1 MVFKLTQWFYNLK
14 LLRMKEQAFLFY
26 QRWREQMKRLPDN
39 ERLQIYDAI
48 CDYAFENKES
58 NLAYYLESI
67 LDNIRLT
74 INENRAKQQ
83 AFIELQKEKGRKSAE
98 SRKKKNLTAVDLVQ
112 PNLTAVNVGS
122 TETTNNK
129 NKKENK
135 KEKSNNI
142 DSSLNSESTSTE
154 AVDPETGSDDKIK
167 IVKSDEEKENREY
180 CNKVAT
186 YFNEQMQG
194 KQVKKIAKLNKE
206 RISRILARTKEYGK
220 EAVAQVIVKTA
231 NSNFLNG
238 DNNRGFLASFDWI
251 FRPTNFP
258 KIYEGNYDNR
268 TSIQRSTSAAADNGR
283 AQRDAAWRAYATQRL
298 EAANSESEKIPDPLQ
313 DL

>member
-1 MVFKLTQWFYNLK
+1 MVFNLTQWFYNLK

-39 ERLQIYDAI
+39 ERLLIYDAI

-74 INENRAKQQ
+74 INENRAKQE
-83 AFIELQKEKGRKSAE
+83 AFIESRKANGKKGGRPRKSVETEQNLQKPSGFLG
-98 SRKKKNLTAVDLVQ
+98 NLQKA
-112 PNLTAVNVGS
+112 N
-122 TETTNNK
+122 ETNNK

-135 KEKSNNI
+135 NKKDNI
-142 DSSLNSESTSTE
+142 DSSLHSESKSTE
-154 AVDPETGSDDKIK
+154 AVDPETESDGKIT
-167 IVKSDEEKENREY
+167 IAKSDEEKENREY
-180 CNKVAT
+180 CNKVAK

-194 KQVKKIAKLNKE
+194 RQVKKIVRLNQ
-206 RISRILARTKEYGK
+206 SRMSQVLARTKEYGK

-238 DNNRGFLASFDWI
+238 DNNRGFLATFDWI

-283 AQRDAAWRAYATQRL
+283 AQRDAAWRAYAMQRL
-298 EAANSESEKIPDPLQ
+298 QAANSESEEIPEALRDI
-313 DL
+313 

>member
-1 MVFKLTQWFYNLK
+1 
-14 LLRMKEQAFLFY
+14 MKEQAFLFY

-112 PNLTAVNVGS
+112 PNLTAVDVGS

-135 KEKSNNI
+135 NKKDNI
-142 DSSLNSESTSTE
+142 DSSLHSESTSTE
-154 AVDPETGSDDKIK
+154 AVDSETESDGKIT

-180 CNKVAT
+180 CNNVAK

-194 KQVKKIAKLNKE
+194 KQVRKIVKLNQG
-206 RISRILARTKEYGK
+206 RMSQVLARTKEYGK

-238 DNNRGFLASFDWI
+238 DNNRGFLATFDWI

>member
-1 MVFKLTQWFYNLK
+1 
-14 LLRMKEQAFLFY
+14 MKEQAFLFY

-98 SRKKKNLTAVDLVQ
+98 SRKKKNLTAVD
-112 PNLTAVNVGS
+112 VGS

-129 NKKENK
+129 NKKENNNK
-135 KEKSNNI
+135 KDNI
-142 DSSLNSESTSTE
+142 DSSLHSESTST
-154 AVDPETGSDDKIK
+154 ASVDSETESDGKIT

-180 CNKVAT
+180 CNNVAK

-194 KQVKKIAKLNKE
+194 KQVKKISKLNKE

-251 FRPTNFP
+251 FRPTIFP

>member
-1 MVFKLTQWFYNLK
+1 
-14 LLRMKEQAFLFY
+14 MKEQAFLFY

-112 PNLTAVNVGS
+112 PNLTAVDVGS

-135 KEKSNNI
+135 NKKDNI
-142 DSSLNSESTSTE
+142 DSSLHSESTSTE
-154 AVDPETGSDDKIK
+154 AVDSETESDGKIT

-180 CNKVAT
+180 CNNVAK

-194 KQVKKIAKLNKE
+194 KQVRKIVKLNQ
-206 RISRILARTKEYGK
+206 SRMSQVLARTKEYGK

-238 DNNRGFLASFDWI
+238 DNNRGFLATFDWI

-283 AQRDAAWRAYATQRL
+283 AQRDAEWRAYAMQRL
-298 EAANSESEKIPDPLQ
+298 QAANSESEEIPEALRDI
-313 DL
+313 

>member
-1 MVFKLTQWFYNLK
+1 
-14 LLRMKEQAFLFY
+14 MKEQAFLFY

-39 ERLQIYDAI
+39 ERLLIYDAI

-74 INENRAKQQ
+74 INENRAKQE
-83 AFIELQKEKGRKSAE
+83 AFIELQKEK
-98 SRKKKNLTAVDLVQ
+98 SRKGVEARNRKKSLDNPTQ
-112 PNLTAVNVGS
+112 PTGNPRV
-122 TETTNNK
+122 TTDNPTQPNNK
-129 NKKENK
+129 NKKENNNK
-135 KEKSNNI
+135 KDNI
-142 DSSLNSESTSTE
+142 DSSLHSESTSTE
-154 AVDPETGSDDKIK
+154 AVDPETESDGKIT
-167 IVKSDEEKENREY
+167 IAKSDEEKENREY
-180 CNKVAT
+180 CNKVAK

-194 KQVKKIAKLNKE
+194 RQVKKIVRLNQ
-206 RISRILARTKEYGK
+206 SRMSQILARTKEYGK

-238 DNNRGFLASFDWI
+238 DNNRGFLATFDWI

-283 AQRDAAWRAYATQRL
+283 AQRDAAWRAYAMQRL
-298 EAANSESEKIPDPLQ
+298 QAANSKSEEIPEALRDI
-313 DL
+313 

>member
-1 MVFKLTQWFYNLK
+1 
-14 LLRMKEQAFLFY
+14 MKEQAFLFY

-39 ERLQIYDAI
+39 ERLLIYDAI

-74 INENRAKQQ
+74 INENRAKQE
-83 AFIELQKEKGRKSAE
+83 AFIELQKEK
-98 SRKKKNLTAVDLVQ
+98 SRKGVEARNRKKSLGNPTQ
-112 PNLTAVNVGS
+112 PTGNPRV
-122 TETTNNK
+122 TTDNPTQPNNK

-135 KEKSNNI
+135 NKKDNI
-142 DSSLNSESTSTE
+142 DSSLHSESTSTE
-154 AVDPETGSDDKIK
+154 AVDPETESDRKIT

-180 CNKVAT
+180 CNKVAK

-194 KQVKKIAKLNKE
+194 RQVKKIVRLNQ
-206 RISRILARTKEYGK
+206 SRMSQVLARTKEYGK

-238 DNNRGFLASFDWI
+238 DNNRGFLATFDWI

-283 AQRDAAWRAYATQRL
+283 AQRDAAWRAYAMQRL
-298 EAANSESEKIPDPLQ
+298 QAANSESEEIPEALRDI
-313 DL
+313 

>member
-1 MVFKLTQWFYNLK
+1 
-14 LLRMKEQAFLFY
+14 MKEQAFLFY

-112 PNLTAVNVGS
+112 PNLTAVDVGS

-129 NKKENK
+129 NKKENNNK
-135 KEKSNNI
+135 KDNI
-142 DSSLNSESTSTE
+142 DSSLHSESTSTE
-154 AVDPETGSDDKIK
+154 AVDPETESDDKIT

-194 KQVKKIAKLNKE
+194 KQVKKIVKLNKE

-238 DNNRGFLASFDWI
+238 DNNRGFLATFDWI

-283 AQRDAAWRAYATQRL
+283 AQRDAAWRAYAMQRL
-298 EAANSESEKIPDPLQ
+298 QAANSESEEIPEALRDI
-313 DL
+313 

>member
-1 MVFKLTQWFYNLK
+1 
-14 LLRMKEQAFLFY
+14 MKEQAFLFY

-48 CDYAFENKES
+48 CDYAFEKKES

-112 PNLTAVNVGS
+112 PNLTAVNIGS

-142 DSSLNSESTSTE
+142 DSSLHSESTSTE
-154 AVDPETGSDDKIK
+154 AVDPETESDGKIT

-238 DNNRGFLASFDWI
+238 DNNRGFLATFDWI

>member
-1 MVFKLTQWFYNLK
+1 
-14 LLRMKEQAFLFY
+14 MKEQAFLFY

-74 INENRAKQQ
+74 INENSAKQQ
-83 AFIELQKEKGRKSAE
+83 AFIESRKANGSKGGRPRKSIETEQNLQKPSGFLG
-98 SRKKKNLTAVDLVQ
+98 NLQKA
-112 PNLTAVNVGS
+112 N
-122 TETTNNK
+122 ETNNK
-129 NKKENK
+129 NKKENNNK
-135 KEKSNNI
+135 KDNI
-142 DSSLNSESTSTE
+142 DSSLHSESTST
-154 AVDPETGSDDKIK
+154 ASVDSETESDGKIT

-180 CNKVAT
+180 CNNVAK

-194 KQVKKIAKLNKE
+194 KQVRKIVKLNQG
-206 RISRILARTKEYGK
+206 RMSQVLARTKEYGK
-220 EAVAQVIVKTA
+220 EAVAQVIIKTA

-238 DNNRGFLASFDWI
+238 DNNRGFLATFDWI

>member
-1 MVFKLTQWFYNLK
+1 MVLK

-112 PNLTAVNVGS
+112 PNLTAVDVGS

-135 KEKSNNI
+135 NKKDNI
-142 DSSLNSESTSTE
+142 DSSLHSESTST
-154 AVDPETGSDDKIK
+154 ASVDPETKSDGKIT

-180 CNKVAT
+180 CNNVAK

-194 KQVKKIAKLNKE
+194 KQVRKIVKLNQ
-206 RISRILARTKEYGK
+206 SRMSQVLARTKEYGK

-238 DNNRGFLASFDWI
+238 DNNRGFLATFDWI

>member
-1 MVFKLTQWFYNLK
+1 
-14 LLRMKEQAFLFY
+14 MKEQAFLFY

-48 CDYAFENKES
+48 CDYAFEKKES

-83 AFIELQKEKGRKSAE
+83 AFIDKQKANGSKGGRPRKSIETEQNLQKPSGFLG
-98 SRKKKNLTAVDLVQ
+98 NLQKA
-112 PNLTAVNVGS
+112 N
-122 TETTNNK
+122 ETNNK
-129 NKKENK
+129 NKKENNNK
-135 KEKSNNI
+135 KDNI
-142 DSSLNSESTSTE
+142 DSSLHSESTST
-154 AVDPETGSDDKIK
+154 ASVDSETESDGKIT

-238 DNNRGFLASFDWI
+238 DNNRGFLATFDWI

-268 TSIQRSTSAAADNGR
+268 TSIQRSTSAADNGR

>member
-1 MVFKLTQWFYNLK
+1 
-14 LLRMKEQAFLFY
+14 MKEQAFLFY

-142 DSSLNSESTSTE
+142 DSSLHSESTSTE
-154 AVDPETGSDDKIK
+154 AVDPETESDGKIT
-167 IVKSDEEKENREY
+167 IAKSDEEKENREY
-180 CNKVAT
+180 CNKVAK

-194 KQVKKIAKLNKE
+194 KQVRKIVKLNQG
-206 RISRILARTKEYGK
+206 RMSQVLARTKEYGK
-220 EAVAQVIVKTA
+220 EAVAQVIIKTA

-238 DNNRGFLASFDWI
+238 DNNRGFLATFDWI

>member
-1 MVFKLTQWFYNLK
+1 
-14 LLRMKEQAFLFY
+14 MKEQAFLFY

-112 PNLTAVNVGS
+112 PNLTAVDVGS

-135 KEKSNNI
+135 NKKDNI
-142 DSSLNSESTSTE
+142 DSSLHSESTST
-154 AVDPETGSDDKIK
+154 ASVDPETKSDGKIT

-180 CNKVAT
+180 CNNVAK

-194 KQVKKIAKLNKE
+194 KQVRKIVKLNQ
-206 RISRILARTKEYGK
+206 SRMSQVLARTKEYGK

-238 DNNRGFLASFDWI
+238 DNNRGFLATFDWI

>member
-1 MVFKLTQWFYNLK
+1 MVFKLTQWFHNLK
-14 LLRMKEQAFLFY
+14 VLRMKEQAFLFY

-74 INENRAKQQ
+74 INENRAKQE
-83 AFIELQKEKGRKSAE
+83 AFIELQKEK
-98 SRKKKNLTAVDLVQ
+98 SRKGVEARNRKKSLDNPTQ
-112 PNLTAVNVGS
+112 PTGNPRV
-122 TETTNNK
+122 TTDNPTQPNNK

-135 KEKSNNI
+135 NKKDNI
-142 DSSLNSESTSTE
+142 DSSLHSESTSTE
-154 AVDPETGSDDKIK
+154 AVDPETESDGKIT

-180 CNKVAT
+180 CNKVAK

-194 KQVKKIAKLNKE
+194 RQVKKIVRLNQ
-206 RISRILARTKEYGK
+206 SRMSQILARTKEYGK

-238 DNNRGFLASFDWI
+238 DNNRGFLATFDWI

-283 AQRDAAWRAYATQRL
+283 AQRDAAWRAYAMQRL
-298 EAANSESEKIPDPLQ
+298 QAANSESEEIPEALRDI
-313 DL
+313 

>member
-39 ERLQIYDAI
+39 ERLLIYDAI

-74 INENRAKQQ
+74 INENRAKQE

-112 PNLTAVNVGS
+112 PNLTAVDIGS

-135 KEKSNNI
+135 NKKDNI
-142 DSSLNSESTSTE
+142 DSSLHSESTSTE
-154 AVDPETGSDDKIK
+154 SVDPETESDGKIT

-180 CNKVAT
+180 CNKVAN

-194 KQVKKIAKLNKE
+194 RQVKKIVRLNQ
-206 RISRILARTKEYGK
+206 SRMSQVLARTKEYGK

-238 DNNRGFLASFDWI
+238 DNNRGFLATFDWI

-283 AQRDAAWRAYATQRL
+283 AQRDAAWRAYAMQRL
-298 EAANSESEKIPDPLQ
+298 QAANSESEEIPEALRDI
-313 DL
+313 

>member
-1 MVFKLTQWFYNLK
+1 
-14 LLRMKEQAFLFY
+14 MKEQAFLFY

-83 AFIELQKEKGRKSAE
+83 AFIESRKANGSKGGRPRKSIETEQNLQKPSGFLG
-98 SRKKKNLTAVDLVQ
+98 NLQKA
-112 PNLTAVNVGS
+112 N
-122 TETTNNK
+122 ETNNK

-142 DSSLNSESTSTE
+142 DSSLHSESTSTE
-154 AVDPETGSDDKIK
+154 AVDPETGSDDKIT

-194 KQVKKIAKLNKE
+194 RQVKKISKLNKE

-283 AQRDAAWRAYATQRL
+283 AQRDAAWRAYAMQRL
-298 EAANSESEKIPDPLQ
+298 QAANSESEEIPEALRDI
-313 DL
+313 

>member
-1 MVFKLTQWFYNLK
+1 
-14 LLRMKEQAFLFY
+14 MKEQAFLFY

-74 INENRAKQQ
+74 INENRAKQE
-83 AFIELQKEKGRKSAE
+83 AFIELQKEK
-98 SRKKKNLTAVDLVQ
+98 SRKGVEARNRKKILGNPTQ
-112 PNLTAVNVGS
+112 PTGNPRV
-122 TETTNNK
+122 TTDNPTQPNNK

-135 KEKSNNI
+135 NKKDNI
-142 DSSLNSESTSTE
+142 DSSLHSESTST
-154 AVDPETGSDDKIK
+154 ASVDPETDGKIT

-283 AQRDAAWRAYATQRL
+283 AQRDAAWRAYAMQRL
-298 EAANSESEKIPDPLQ
+298 QAANSESEEIPDPLQ

>member
-1 MVFKLTQWFYNLK
+1 
-14 LLRMKEQAFLFY
+14 MKEQAFLFY

-74 INENRAKQQ
+74 INENRAKQE
-83 AFIELQKEKGRKSAE
+83 AFIELQKEK
-98 SRKKKNLTAVDLVQ
+98 SRKGVEARNRKKILGNPTQ
-112 PNLTAVNVGS
+112 PTGNPRV
-122 TETTNNK
+122 TTDNPTQPNNK
-129 NKKENK
+129 NKKENNNK
-135 KEKSNNI
+135 KDNI
-142 DSSLNSESTSTE
+142 DSSLHSESTST
-154 AVDPETGSDDKIK
+154 ASVDSETESDGKIT

-180 CNKVAT
+180 CNNVAK

-194 KQVKKIAKLNKE
+194 KQVRKIVKLNQ
-206 RISRILARTKEYGK
+206 SRMSQVLARTKEYGK
-220 EAVAQVIVKTA
+220 EAVAQVIIKTA

-238 DNNRGFLASFDWI
+238 DNNRGFLATFDWI

>member
-1 MVFKLTQWFYNLK
+1 
-14 LLRMKEQAFLFY
+14 MKEQAFLFY

-74 INENRAKQQ
+74 INENRAKQE
-83 AFIELQKEKGRKSAE
+83 AFIESRKANGSKGGRPRKSIETEQNLQKPSGFLG
-98 SRKKKNLTAVDLVQ
+98 NLQKA
-112 PNLTAVNVGS
+112 N
-122 TETTNNK
+122 ETNNK
-129 NKKENK
+129 NKKENNNK
-135 KEKSNNI
+135 KDNI
-142 DSSLNSESTSTE
+142 DSSLHSESTST
-154 AVDPETGSDDKIK
+154 ASVDSETESDGKIT

-180 CNKVAT
+180 CNKVAK

-194 KQVKKIAKLNKE
+194 RQVKKIVRLNQ
-206 RISRILARTKEYGK
+206 SRMSQILARTKEYGK

-238 DNNRGFLASFDWI
+238 DNNRGFLATFDWI

-268 TSIQRSTSAAADNGR
+268 TSIQRSTSAAE
-283 AQRDAAWRAYATQRL
+283 WRAYAMQRL
-298 EAANSESEKIPDPLQ
+298 QAANSESEEIPDALR
-313 DL
+313 DI

>member
-1 MVFKLTQWFYNLK
+1 MVLK

-74 INENRAKQQ
+74 INENRAKQE
-83 AFIELQKEKGRKSAE
+83 AFIELQKEK
-98 SRKKKNLTAVDLVQ
+98 SRKGVEARNRKKILGNPTQ
-112 PNLTAVNVGS
+112 PTGNPRV
-122 TETTNNK
+122 TTDNPTQPNNK
-129 NKKENK
+129 NKKENNNK
-135 KEKSNNI
+135 KDNI
-142 DSSLNSESTSTE
+142 DSSLHSESTSTE
-154 AVDPETGSDDKIK
+154 AVDSETESDGKIT

-180 CNKVAT
+180 CNNVAK

-194 KQVKKIAKLNKE
+194 KQVRKIVKLNQ
-206 RISRILARTKEYGK
+206 SRMSQVLARTKEYGK

-238 DNNRGFLASFDWI
+238 DNNRGFLATFDWI

-268 TSIQRSTSAAADNGR
+268 TSIQRSTSAADNGR

>member
-1 MVFKLTQWFYNLK
+1 
-14 LLRMKEQAFLFY
+14 MKEQAFLFY

-48 CDYAFENKES
+48 CDYAFEKKES

-74 INENRAKQQ
+74 INENSAKQQ
-83 AFIELQKEKGRKSAE
+83 AFIESRKANGSKGGRPRKSIETEQNLQKPSVFLG
-98 SRKKKNLTAVDLVQ
+98 NLQKA
-112 PNLTAVNVGS
+112 N
-122 TETTNNK
+122 ETNNK

-135 KEKSNNI
+135 NKKDNI
-142 DSSLNSESTSTE
+142 DSSLHEESTSTE
-154 AVDPETGSDDKIK
+154 AVDSETESDGKIT

-180 CNKVAT
+180 CNNVAK

-194 KQVKKIAKLNKE
+194 KQVRKIVKLNQ
-206 RISRILARTKEYGK
+206 SRMSQVLARTKEYGK

-238 DNNRGFLASFDWI
+238 DNNRGFLATFDWI

-268 TSIQRSTSAAADNGR
+268 TSVQRSSIFT
-283 AQRDAAWRAYATQRL
+283 T
-298 EAANSESEKIPDPLQ
+298 IF
-313 DL
+313 

>member
-26 QRWREQMKRLPDN
+26 QRWREQMNRLPDN
-39 ERLQIYDAI
+39 ERLLIYDAI

-74 INENRAKQQ
+74 INENHAKQQ

-112 PNLTAVNVGS
+112 PNLTAVDIGS

-129 NKKENK
+129 NKNKNKNK
-135 KEKSNNI
+135 KDNI
-142 DSSLNSESTSTE
+142 DSSLHSESTSTE
-154 AVDPETGSDDKIK
+154 AVDPETESDGKIT

-180 CNKVAT
+180 CNKVAK

-194 KQVKKIAKLNKE
+194 RQVKKIVRLNQ
-206 RISRILARTKEYGK
+206 SRMSQILARTKEYGK

-238 DNNRGFLASFDWI
+238 DNNRGFLATFDWI

-283 AQRDAAWRAYATQRL
+283 AQRDAAWRAYAMQRL
-298 EAANSESEKIPDPLQ
+298 QAANSESEEIPEALRDI
-313 DL
+313 

>member
-1 MVFKLTQWFYNLK
+1 
-14 LLRMKEQAFLFY
+14 MKEQAFLFY

-39 ERLQIYDAI
+39 ERLLIYDAI

-83 AFIELQKEKGRKSAE
+83 AFIELQKEK
-98 SRKKKNLTAVDLVQ
+98 SRKGVEARNRKKSLGNPTQ
-112 PNLTAVNVGS
+112 PTGNPRV
-122 TETTNNK
+122 TTDNPTQPNNK

-135 KEKSNNI
+135 NKKDNI
-142 DSSLNSESTSTE
+142 DSSLHSESTSTE
-154 AVDPETGSDDKIK
+154 AVDPETESDGKIT

-180 CNKVAT
+180 CNKVAK

-194 KQVKKIAKLNKE
+194 RQVKKIVRLNQ
-206 RISRILARTKEYGK
+206 SRMSQILARTKEYGK

-238 DNNRGFLASFDWI
+238 DNNRGFLATFDWI

-283 AQRDAAWRAYATQRL
+283 AQRDAAWRAYAMQRL
-298 EAANSESEKIPDPLQ
+298 QAANSESEEIPEALRDI
-313 DL
+313 

>member
-1 MVFKLTQWFYNLK
+1 MVFKLAQWFYNLK

-48 CDYAFENKES
+48 CDYAFEKKES

-83 AFIELQKEKGRKSAE
+83 AFIDKQKANGSKGGRPRKSVE
-98 SRKKKNLTAVDLVQ
+98 TEQNPTKPMGYLENPEK
-112 PNLTAVNVGS
+112 PN
-122 TETTNNK
+122 ETNNK
-129 NKKENK
+129 NKKENNNK
-135 KEKSNNI
+135 KDNI
-142 DSSLNSESTSTE
+142 DSSLHSESKSTE
-154 AVDPETGSDDKIK
+154 AVDSETESDGKIT

-180 CNKVAT
+180 CHNVAK

-194 KQVKKIAKLNKE
+194 KQVRKIVKLNKE

-238 DNNRGFLASFDWI
+238 DNNRGFLATFDWI

>member
-1 MVFKLTQWFYNLK
+1 
-14 LLRMKEQAFLFY
+14 MKEQAFLFY

-48 CDYAFENKES
+48 CDYAFEKKES

-74 INENRAKQQ
+74 INENSAKQQ
-83 AFIELQKEKGRKSAE
+83 AFIESRKANGSKGGRPRKSIETEQNLQKPSGFLG
-98 SRKKKNLTAVDLVQ
+98 NLQKA
-112 PNLTAVNVGS
+112 N
-122 TETTNNK
+122 ETNNK

-135 KEKSNNI
+135 NKKDNI
-142 DSSLNSESTSTE
+142 DSSLHSESTSTE

-238 DNNRGFLASFDWI
+238 DNNRGFLATFDWI

>member
-1 MVFKLTQWFYNLK
+1 
-14 LLRMKEQAFLFY
+14 MKEQAFLFY

-98 SRKKKNLTAVDLVQ
+98 SRKKKNLTAV
-112 PNLTAVNVGS
+112 NVGS

-129 NKKENK
+129 NKKENNNK
-135 KEKSNNI
+135 KDNI
-142 DSSLNSESTSTE
+142 DSSLHSESTST
-154 AVDPETGSDDKIK
+154 ASVDSETGSDDKIK

-238 DNNRGFLASFDWI
+238 DNNRGFLATFDWI

-268 TSIQRSTSAAADNGR
+268 TSIQQSTSAAADNGR

>member
-1 MVFKLTQWFYNLK
+1 
-14 LLRMKEQAFLFY
+14 MKEQAFLFY

-112 PNLTAVNVGS
+112 PNSTAVDVGS

-135 KEKSNNI
+135 NKKDNI
-142 DSSLNSESTSTE
+142 DSSLHSESTST
-154 AVDPETGSDDKIK
+154 ASVDPETESDGKIT

-180 CNKVAT
+180 CNNVAK

-194 KQVKKIAKLNKE
+194 KQVRKIVKLNQ
-206 RISRILARTKEYGK
+206 SRMSQVLARTKEYGK

-238 DNNRGFLASFDWI
+238 DNNRGFLATFDWI

>member
-1 MVFKLTQWFYNLK
+1 
-14 LLRMKEQAFLFY
+14 MKEQAFLFY

-48 CDYAFENKES
+48 CDYAFEKKES

-74 INENRAKQQ
+74 INENSAKQQ

-112 PNLTAVNVGS
+112 PNLTAVDVGS

-129 NKKENK
+129 NKKENNNK
-135 KEKSNNI
+135 KDNI
-142 DSSLNSESTSTE
+142 DSSLHSESTST
-154 AVDPETGSDDKIK
+154 ASVDSETESDGKIT

-180 CNKVAT
+180 CNKVAK

-194 KQVKKIAKLNKE
+194 KQVRKIVKLNQ
-206 RISRILARTKEYGK
+206 SRMSQVLARTKEYGK

-238 DNNRGFLASFDWI
+238 DNNRGFLATFDWI

>member
-1 MVFKLTQWFYNLK
+1 
-14 LLRMKEQAFLFY
+14 MKEQAFLFY

-39 ERLQIYDAI
+39 ERLLIYDAI

-112 PNLTAVNVGS
+112 PNLTAVDVGS

-135 KEKSNNI
+135 NKKDNI
-142 DSSLNSESTSTE
+142 DSSLHSESKSTE
-154 AVDPETGSDDKIK
+154 AVDPETESDGKIT

-180 CNKVAT
+180 CNKVAK

-194 KQVKKIAKLNKE
+194 RQVKKIVRLNQ
-206 RISRILARTKEYGK
+206 SRMSQILARTKEYGK

-238 DNNRGFLASFDWI
+238 DNNRGFLATFDWI

-283 AQRDAAWRAYATQRL
+283 AQRDAAWRAYAMQRL
-298 EAANSESEKIPDPLQ
+298 QAANSESEEIPEALRDI
-313 DL
+313 

>member
-1 MVFKLTQWFYNLK
+1 
-14 LLRMKEQAFLFY
+14 MKEQAFLFY

-83 AFIELQKEKGRKSAE
+83 AFIESRKANGSKGGRPRKSIETEQNLQKPSGFLG
-98 SRKKKNLTAVDLVQ
+98 NLQKA
-112 PNLTAVNVGS
+112 N
-122 TETTNNK
+122 ETNNK
-129 NKKENK
+129 NKKENNNK
-135 KEKSNNI
+135 KDNI
-142 DSSLNSESTSTE
+142 DSSLYSESTSTE
-154 AVDPETGSDDKIK
+154 AVDPETESDGKIT

-180 CNKVAT
+180 CNKVAK

-194 KQVKKIAKLNKE
+194 RQVKKIVRLNQ
-206 RISRILARTKEYGK
+206 SRMSQILARTKEYGN

-238 DNNRGFLASFDWI
+238 DNNRGFLATFDWI

-283 AQRDAAWRAYATQRL
+283 AQRDAAWRAYATQELYGVDNKSKTLPRML
-298 EAANSESEKIPDPLQ
+298 RDSGVSD
-313 DL
+313 D

>member
-1 MVFKLTQWFYNLK
+1 
-14 LLRMKEQAFLFY
+14 MKEQAFLFY

-48 CDYAFENKES
+48 CDYAFEKKES

-83 AFIELQKEKGRKSAE
+83 AFIDKQKANGSKGGRPRKSVETEQNLQKPSGFLG
-98 SRKKKNLTAVDLVQ
+98 NLQ
-112 PNLTAVNVGS
+112 KPN
-122 TETTNNK
+122 ETNNK

-135 KEKSNNI
+135 NKKDNI
-142 DSSLNSESTSTE
+142 DSSLHSESTSTE
-154 AVDPETGSDDKIK
+154 SVDPETESDGKIT

-180 CNKVAT
+180 CNKVAK

-194 KQVKKIAKLNKE
+194 RQVKKIVRLNQ
-206 RISRILARTKEYGK
+206 SRMSKVLARTKEYGR

-238 DNNRGFLASFDWI
+238 DNNRGFLATFDWI

-283 AQRDAAWRAYATQRL
+283 AQRDAAWRAYAMQRL
-298 EAANSESEKIPDPLQ
+298 QAANSESEEIPEALRDI
-313 DL
+313 

>member
-1 MVFKLTQWFYNLK
+1 
-14 LLRMKEQAFLFY
+14 MKEQAFLFY

-48 CDYAFENKES
+48 CDYAFEKKES

-74 INENRAKQQ
+74 INENSAKQQ
-83 AFIELQKEKGRKSAE
+83 AFIESRKANGSKGGRPRKSIETEQNLQKPSGFLG
-98 SRKKKNLTAVDLVQ
+98 NLQKA
-112 PNLTAVNVGS
+112 N
-122 TETTNNK
+122 ETNNK
-129 NKKENK
+129 NKKENNNK
-135 KEKSNNI
+135 KDNI
-142 DSSLNSESTSTE
+142 DSSLHSESTST
-154 AVDPETGSDDKIK
+154 ASVDSETESDGKIT

-180 CNKVAT
+180 CNNVAK

-194 KQVKKIAKLNKE
+194 KQVRKIVKLNQ
-206 RISRILARTKEYGK
+206 SRMSQVLARTKEYGK

-238 DNNRGFLASFDWI
+238 DNNRGFLATFDWI

>member
-1 MVFKLTQWFYNLK
+1 
-14 LLRMKEQAFLFY
+14 MKEQAFLFY

-39 ERLQIYDAI
+39 ERLLIYDAI

-74 INENRAKQQ
+74 INENRAKQE
-83 AFIELQKEKGRKSAE
+83 AFIELQKEK
-98 SRKKKNLTAVDLVQ
+98 SRKGVEARNRKKSLDNPTQ
-112 PNLTAVNVGS
+112 PTGNPRV
-122 TETTNNK
+122 TTDNPTQPNNK

-135 KEKSNNI
+135 NKKDNI
-142 DSSLNSESTSTE
+142 DSSLHSESTSTE
-154 AVDPETGSDDKIK
+154 AVDPETESDGKIT
-167 IVKSDEEKENREY
+167 IAKSDEEKENREY
-180 CNKVAT
+180 CNKVAN

-194 KQVKKIAKLNKE
+194 RQVKKIVRLNQ
-206 RISRILARTKEYGK
+206 SRMSQVLARTKEYGK

-238 DNNRGFLASFDWI
+238 DNNRGFLATFDWI

-283 AQRDAAWRAYATQRL
+283 AQRDAAWRAYAMQRL
-298 EAANSESEKIPDPLQ
+298 QAANSESEEIPEALRDI
-313 DL
+313 

>member
-1 MVFKLTQWFYNLK
+1 
-14 LLRMKEQAFLFY
+14 MKEQAFLFY

-112 PNLTAVNVGS
+112 PNSTAVDVGS

-129 NKKENK
+129 NKKENNNK
-135 KEKSNNI
+135 KDNI
-142 DSSLNSESTSTE
+142 DSSLHSESTSTE
-154 AVDPETGSDDKIK
+154 AVDSETESDGKIT

-180 CNKVAT
+180 CNNVAK

-194 KQVKKIAKLNKE
+194 KQVRKIVKLNQ
-206 RISRILARTKEYGK
+206 SRMSQVLARTKEYGK
-220 EAVAQVIVKTA
+220 EAVAQVIIKTA

-238 DNNRGFLASFDWI
+238 DNNRGFLATFDWI

>member
-1 MVFKLTQWFYNLK
+1 
-14 LLRMKEQAFLFY
+14 MKEQAFLFY

-39 ERLQIYDAI
+39 ERLLIYDAI

-112 PNLTAVNVGS
+112 PNLTAVDIGS

-135 KEKSNNI
+135 NKKDNI
-142 DSSLNSESTSTE
+142 DSSLHSESTSTE
-154 AVDPETGSDDKIK
+154 SVDPETESDGKIT

-180 CNKVAT
+180 CNKVAK

-194 KQVKKIAKLNKE
+194 RQVKKIVRLNQ
-206 RISRILARTKEYGK
+206 SRMSQILARTKEYGK

-238 DNNRGFLASFDWI
+238 DNNRGFLATFDWI

-283 AQRDAAWRAYATQRL
+283 AQRDAAWRAYAMQRL
-298 EAANSESEKIPDPLQ
+298 QAANSKSEEIPEALRDI
-313 DL
+313 

>member
-1 MVFKLTQWFYNLK
+1 
-14 LLRMKEQAFLFY
+14 MKEQAFLFY

-39 ERLQIYDAI
+39 ERLLIYDAI

-83 AFIELQKEKGRKSAE
+83 AFVDKQKANGSKGGRPRKIVETEQNPTKPMGYLGNPEKPKE
-98 SRKKKNLTAVDLVQ
+98 
-112 PNLTAVNVGS
+112 
-122 TETTNNK
+122 TNNK
-129 NKKENK
+129 NKKD
-135 KEKSNNI
+135 NI
-142 DSSLNSESTSTE
+142 DSSLHSESTST
-154 AVDPETGSDDKIK
+154 ASVDSETESDGKIT

-180 CNKVAT
+180 CNNVAK

-194 KQVKKIAKLNKE
+194 KQVRKIVKLNQ
-206 RISRILARTKEYGK
+206 SRMSQVLARTKEYGK
-220 EAVAQVIVKTA
+220 EAVAQVIIKTA

-238 DNNRGFLASFDWI
+238 DNNRGFLATFDWI

-283 AQRDAAWRAYATQRL
+283 AQRDAAWRAYAMQRL
-298 EAANSESEKIPDPLQ
+298 QAANSESEEIPEALRDI
-313 DL
+313 

>member
-1 MVFKLTQWFYNLK
+1 
-14 LLRMKEQAFLFY
+14 MKEQAFLFY

-112 PNLTAVNVGS
+112 PNLTAVDVGS

-135 KEKSNNI
+135 NKKDNI
-142 DSSLNSESTSTE
+142 DSSLHSESTSTE
-154 AVDPETGSDDKIK
+154 AVDSETESDGKIT

-180 CNKVAT
+180 CNNVAK

-194 KQVKKIAKLNKE
+194 KQVRKIVKLNQ
-206 RISRILARTKEYGK
+206 SRMSQVLARTKEYGK
-220 EAVAQVIVKTA
+220 EAVAQVIIKTA